1 LKAVKS
7 TAEAALKN
15 PKRSFAALW
24 KEKLKLSRFAGLC
37 VTFFGFNPHLMQEV
51 FEAEKRCNAIEDET
65 RRIQLSA
72 AELLRACHEEKACS
86 TFFNAA
92 FMQR

>member
-1 LKAVKS
+1 
-7 TAEAALKN
+7 
-15 PKRSFAALW
+15 
-24 KEKLKLSRFAGLC
+24 
-37 VTFFGFNPHLMQEV
+37 MQEV